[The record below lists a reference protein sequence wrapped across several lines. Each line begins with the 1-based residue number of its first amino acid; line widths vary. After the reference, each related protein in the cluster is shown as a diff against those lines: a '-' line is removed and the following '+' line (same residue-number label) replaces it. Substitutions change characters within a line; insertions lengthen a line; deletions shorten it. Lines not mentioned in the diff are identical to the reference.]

1 MNPRIE
7 ALIEKKLVG
16 MHLKMSLA
24 ANLTGEL
31 WRALMP
37 RRGEISNSLS
47 DDKYSVQIYAEPMR
61 AGDFAQEFEKWA
73 AVEVADFEN
82 VPPAMEAFVLPAGL
96 YAVFDHRGLSGD
108 ARIFMYIFNE
118 WLPNSGYELDN
129 RPHFEILGEKYK
141 NALLDSEEEI
151 WIPVKPKFA

>member
-7 ALIEKKLVG
+7 NLTEKKLVG
-16 MHLKMSLA
+16 IRLEMSLA

-47 DDKYSVQIYAEPMR
+47 DDKYSVQIYAEPLR
-61 AGDFAQEFEKWA
+61 AGDFAQTFEKWA
-73 AVEVADFEN
+73 AVEVSDFDE
-82 VPPAMEAFVLPAGL
+82 VPAEMETLILPPGL
-96 YAVFDHRGLSGD
+96 YAVFDYRGLPGD
-108 ARIFMYIFNE
+108 ARIFIYIFNE
-118 WLPNSGYELDN
+118 WLPNSGYELDD

-141 NALLDSEEEI
+141 NASPDSEEEI
-151 WIPVKPKFA
+151 WIPVKAKFA